1 MIALA
6 SDCIL
11 LRQPNGEAAP
21 ASGFGIAVEVIAE
34 GENPFDEAFV
44 MEASAA
50 VLHYFK
56 EVEGRESVTLDE
68 FAQSLEKVLKGFQAS
83 ADAGT
88 ERVAEADLRSL
99 IGEAEAALE
108 LTFFPRLRDELRARL
123 QQSPRVLR
131 FRGLRP
137 CVKQLAGAR
146 RWNARCQN
154 LQEQIVNFLRECLS
168 VEPHPAN
175 CSLVVE

>member
-11 LRQPNGEAAP
+11 LRQPNGEAVP
-21 ASGFGIAVEVIAE
+21 ASGAAIAVEVITD
-34 GENPFDEAFV
+34 GETPFDEAFV
-44 MEASAA
+44 KEASAA

-68 FAQSLEKVLKGFQAS
+68 FAQSLEKVLKGFQLA
-83 ADAGT
+83 T
-88 ERVAEADLRSL
+88 EGGLGLVAEADLQAL
-99 IGEAEAALE
+99 AAEAGTAIE
-108 LTFFPRLRDELRARL
+108 LTFFPRLRDELRLRL
-123 QQSPRVLR
+123 QHSPRVLR

-137 CVKQLAGAR
+137 CVKRLTGAR
-146 RWNARCQN
+146 RWNARCQS

-168 VEPHPAN
+168 VEPHPAS

>member
-1 MIALA
+1 VIALA

-11 LRQPNGEAAP
+11 LRQPNGEAVP
-21 ASGFGIAVEVIAE
+21 ASGASIAVEVITD
-34 GENPFDEAFV
+34 GETPFDEAFV
-44 MEASAA
+44 KEASAA

-68 FAQSLEKVLKGFQAS
+68 FAQSLEKVLKGFQAG
-83 ADAGT
+83 AAAGL
-88 ERVAEADLRSL
+88 EFVAEADLQALASEP
-99 IGEAEAALE
+99 GAAFE
-108 LTFFPRLRDELRARL
+108 LTFFPRLRDELRTQL

-137 CVKQLAGAR
+137 CVKLLTGAR
-146 RWNARCQN
+146 RWNARCQS
-154 LQEQIVNFLRECLS
+154 LQDQIVNFLRECLS
-168 VEPHPAN
+168 AEPHPAT